1 MIRFDSVGK
10 RFGAGPTGALAITGL
25 SFTVAA
31 GEFCTIMGPS
41 GSGKSTLLHL
51 IAGFTPL
58 TEGEIY
64 LDDAPISGLGKEEL
78 ARLRRRDIGFV
89 FQFFNLLPYL
99 SAERNIALP
108 LVVDGKPQS
117 FIDQR
122 VEEMLRAVDL
132 IDKGHRKPGE
142 LSGGEMQ
149 RVAVAR
155 ALVSSPR
162 LLLADEPTGNLDSN
176 AAREIVALLR
186 RMNEKLGI
194 TILMVTHDAA
204 CASWGDRVVRLV
216 DGRIAEEIRVAKP
229 TDSLPDARTA
239 C

>member
-1 MIRFDSVGK
+1 M
-10 RFGAGPTGALAITGL
+10 
-25 SFTVAA
+25 
-31 GEFCTIMGPS
+31 
-41 GSGKSTLLHL
+41 
-51 IAGFTPL
+51 
-58 TEGEIY
+58 
-64 LDDAPISGLGKEEL
+64 
-78 ARLRRRDIGFV
+78 ARLRRRDIGVV

-99 SAERNIALP
+99 SAERNVALP
-108 LVVDGKPQS
+108 LVVDGKPRS
-117 FIDQR
+117 FIAQR

-155 ALVSSPR
+155 ALVASPR

-186 RMNEKLGI
+186 RMNETLGV

-204 CASWGDRVVRLV
+204 CASWGDRVVHLV
-216 DGRIAEEIRVAKP
+216 DGRISEEIRVAKP
-229 TDSLPDARTA
+229 PHSPLDTRTA